1 MRLGRQ
7 SENIARRG
15 VVIVI
20 ATCFFSFNIMV
31 DAKPSAKVK
40 SILNRAETPNKVT
53 EKLLLPYLFSTESMG
68 LNIGVGGMVSG
79 YHQDQMTI
87 GGTAFGGDVS
97 YGVGAGV
104 WDYRLP
110 KTDRLYFS
118 ILGMLGYYP
127 DQRAYASPRDTYTP
141 ISEPL
146 AGSNDSSND
155 SYIEANGSS
164 NWWEMKLELSL
175 PIGAT
180 RNQGMVK
187 YETSRGLLTSEPTGG
202 ESWNPLD
209 TGASVLI
216 LRQFNRYQ
224 SFETGP
230 NAIDGTIHA
239 FELGLLYNNT
249 DFAINPSTGS
259 SQYIA
264 VTHDPAWLDSDR
276 RWTFIDLEMSKYVS
290 LGQSKT
296 ASQRIIAMNFWT
308 GYSPSWQ
315 LEYDNAG
322 GQQVTDSAPYNEG
335 ATLGGFYRMRGY
347 DQNRFHDKAAIYG
360 SLEYRYTFKYNPIA
374 DIRWLKFLRL
384 DWFQLV
390 GFAEA
395 GQVAGTYTT
404 NALFADIKTDVGLSL
419 RSLMAGV
426 VIRAD
431 IAVSDESTNLW
442 LMVDH
447 PF

>member
-1 MRLGRQ
+1 MRLKRKFKSITRLGL
-7 SENIARRG
+7 
-15 VVIVI
+15 VIVT
-20 ATCFFSFNIMV
+20 ATCFSAFNVMV
-31 DAKPSAKVK
+31 HAKPSAKVK
-40 SILNRAETPNKVT
+40 STLNRAETPNKVT
-53 EKLLLPYLFSTESMG
+53 EKLILPYLFSTDSMG

-79 YHQDQMTI
+79 YYQDQMTI
-87 GGTAFGGDVS
+87 GGAAFGGDVS
-97 YGVGAGV
+97 YGAGIGV

-146 AGSNDSSND
+146 AGSNNSSND
-155 SYIEANGSS
+155 HYIEANGSS
-164 NWWEMKLELSL
+164 NWWEMKLEFSL

-180 RNQGMVK
+180 RTQGMVK

-230 NAIDGTIHA
+230 DAIDGTIHA

-264 VTHDPAWLDSDR
+264 ITHDPAWLDSDR

-290 LGQSKT
+290 LGQSEG

-322 GQQVTDSAPYNEG
+322 GQQVTNSAPYNEG

-360 SLEYRYTFKYNPIA
+360 SLEYRYTFKHNPIA

-390 GFAEA
+390 GFAEV
-395 GQVAGTYTT
+395 GQVADAYTS
-404 NALFADIKTDVGLSL
+404 NALFADIKTDAGLSL
-419 RSLMAGV
+419 RSLMAGM